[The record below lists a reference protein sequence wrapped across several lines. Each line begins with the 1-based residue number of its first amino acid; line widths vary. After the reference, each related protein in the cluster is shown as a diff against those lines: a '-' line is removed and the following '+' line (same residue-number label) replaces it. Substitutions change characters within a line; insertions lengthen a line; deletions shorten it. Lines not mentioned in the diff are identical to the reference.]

1 MLFVMARALVIAIAF
16 LVGGCRDK
24 DLEQLKT
31 IRDEVCACRA
41 ASCGEAAMKKVP
53 QHDVKSNHRAQALAN
68 EMLACMAKLYLRD
81 RPTTDPDAEPA
92 AGSAEPAAPP
102 P

>member
-1 MLFVMARALVIAIAF
+1 MIAIAF

-24 DLEQLKT
+24 GLEQLKT
-31 IRDEVCACRA
+31 IRDEVCACKTP
-41 ASCGEAAMKKVP
+41 SCGEVAMKKVP
-53 QHDVKSNHRAQALAN
+53 QHDVKSDHRVQALAN

-92 AGSAEPAAPP
+92 TGSAEPPAAP
-102 P
+102 